1 MEVERT
7 IILMEIDR
15 RILMEVGRTIILM
28 EVEKIH

>member
-7 IILMEIDR
+7 IILKEIDR